1 MTDKIEVTQADQE
14 AALEVLTIILGMT
27 ERTISVSDA
36 DKLIRQAFA
45 RHRVASPPKPRTAA
59 TFTRARIRAQCDV
72 MRAKAG
78 LAPAQWPE

>member
-14 AALEVLTIILGMT
+14 AAVEVLVTVLDHT
-27 ERTISVSDA
+27 LSVSDA
-36 DKLIRQAFA
+36 CKLIGQAFA

-72 MRAKAG
+72 MRANAG
-78 LAPAQWPE
+78 LAPAQWPK